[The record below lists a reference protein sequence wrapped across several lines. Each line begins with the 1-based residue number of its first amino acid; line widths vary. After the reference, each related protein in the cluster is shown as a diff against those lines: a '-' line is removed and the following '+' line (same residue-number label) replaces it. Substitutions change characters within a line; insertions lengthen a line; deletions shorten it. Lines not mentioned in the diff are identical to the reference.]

1 VASVADIDRG
11 QYSRIETNKVLTW
24 RQYLVNILYIWRM
37 EKIDFRTLSE
47 QEQLGF
53 RKQAIKLIKLGRKK
67 GEVALIIGVRSASIS
82 EWWKN
87 YKDNGIKGLSS
98 KKRGVKSE
106 DKKLLSDWRQY
117 PKQTYQMFSFLNSN
131 LILETLSNK
140 LNTQLLAD
148 HGLHGGG
155 WHIHANGGKLNPH
168 LDYSI
173 HPMLKM
179 QRKLN
184 LIIYLCKDWQDEYG
198 GHFGLYAPDSD
209 TNRSGNLVK
218 EISVGFNKAVLFDTT
233 QNSWHGLTKQVNCP
247 TNQYRKSLAIY
258 YLTTPPEN
266 VDTRSRALFSP
277 TEEQRNDNTI
287 TELIE
292 KRADFNKSK
301 EVYIG

>member
-1 VASVADIDRG
+1 M
-11 QYSRIETNKVLTW
+11 TN
-24 RQYLVNILYIWRM
+24 
-37 EKIDFRTLSE
+37 ED
-47 QEQLGF
+47 
-53 RKQAIKLIKLGRKK
+53 
-67 GEVALIIGVRSASIS
+67 
-82 EWWKN
+82 KN
-87 YKDNGIKGLSS
+87 YIVQKLADSQLEKTPFTHTVIDDILPIELANQLYNEFPDFENSIWFNYKN
-98 KKRGVKSE
+98 KIE

-140 LNTQLLAD
+140 LNTQLLPD

-173 HPMLKM
+173 HPMLKL

-184 LIIYLCKDWQDEYG
+184 LIIYLCKDWKEQYG
-198 GHFGLYAPDSD
+198 GHFGLYGHDD
-209 TNRSGNLVK
+209 NNRSADLVK
-218 EISVGFNKAVLFDTT
+218 EIPVGFNKAVLFDTT
-233 QNSWHGLTKQVNCP
+233 QNSWHGLSRQVNCP

-258 YLTTPPEN
+258 YLTIPPTN
-266 VDTRSRALFSP
+266 VDTRTRALFSP
-277 TEEQRNDNTI
+277 TLEQRDDDNI